1 MFRIDRSEKNPNL
14 ISIFTGEVCNLA
26 CTLCAPDS
34 STRWQYELKQY
45 SIQRN
50 QPIDNTDSV
59 DFAGAISITFGGG
72 EPVLNKSTMPLLKK
86 INSDTRVMM
95 HFNGTILPSQ
105 ELLDECSRFDS
116 MQFTFSLDDTEER
129 FEFLRYPAKW
139 DKVVA
144 NMFWMKD
151 NCPDNVEFAVNTVI
165 SVLNQSTYAT
175 VEQWIK
181 NNIPTNKA
189 GKLTSCD
196 TNESNGLLNRFKRQK
211 YKGMSEIEFLDKL
224 DARRKTNWRNTFPTA
239 VKILES
245 TV

>member
-1 MFRIDRSEKNPNL
+1 
-14 ISIFTGEVCNLA
+14 
-26 CTLCAPDS
+26 
-34 STRWQYELKQY
+34 
-45 SIQRN
+45 
-50 QPIDNTDSV
+50 
-59 DFAGAISITFGGG
+59 
-72 EPVLNKSTMPLLKK
+72 
-86 INSDTRVMM
+86 
-95 HFNGTILPSQ
+95 
-105 ELLDECSRFDS
+105 